1 MNSTLDKAKQVL
13 TSALTKLEEVDKL
26 LLDKEVLRIVRS
38 NADKTGKA
46 VMKILQKELPDVS
59 IQELVESVN
68 RLLEATK

>member
-1 MNSTLDKAKQVL
+1 MEPNADEATKVFAELDRVN
-13 TSALTKLEEVDKL
+13 EIM
-26 LLDKEVLRIVRS
+26 LDKEVLRIVRS
-38 NADKTGKA
+38 NAGKTGKA